1 MVHYLCMHENHGYL
15 SGALWLALFIFLYQL
30 TTNIVERRVRGN
42 WRSNPCKPGKPD
54 VSKLFVA
61 HSTTHLVSGTEQ
73 AEWRRKMDNTTDLPG
88 KQTSD
93 GTTVAGGVKQQDAV
107 QTRRRVVI
115 PLWVL
120 GFMLLAAAS
129 VIVRLHPAPWPFD
142 LQTTFTL
149 QDLQLPSWLSAP
161 IVWASIVDNPIPTA
175 ITFVVWLVVLSLI
188 GVGVWRRGGLP
199 MPWFVTA
206 IFISIGTVAMDGL
219 DQLIGFLVSR
229 PRPSS
234 PPIHIYMPETVP
246 SFPSGH
252 VENDVVYYGF
262 LLYLSLTKP
271 VSEWRYRW
279 ILIPFQLYAVLNILL
294 IGFSRVY
301 EGSHWLTD
309 VLGGYLSGAL
319 CLTLLIFLYRWT
331 LDKLNKW
338 YAKRLLEKSM
348 QTQ

>member
-1 MVHYLCMHENHGYL
+1 
-15 SGALWLALFIFLYQL
+15 
-30 TTNIVERRVRGN
+30 
-42 WRSNPCKPGKPD
+42 
-54 VSKLFVA
+54 
-61 HSTTHLVSGTEQ
+61 
-73 AEWRRKMDNTTDLPG
+73 MDNTTDLPG

-107 QTRRRVVI
+107 QTRWRVVL

-142 LQTTFTL
+142 LQTTITL
-149 QDLQLPSWLSAP
+149 QNLQLPSWVSTL
-161 IVWASIVDNPIPTA
+161 IVWVSIVDNPRPTEISYVA
-175 ITFVVWLVVLSLI
+175 WLVVLSLI
-188 GVGVWRRGGLP
+188 GVVVWRRGGSP
-199 MPWFVTA
+199 IPWFVTA
-206 IFISIGTVAMDGL
+206 IFLSLGVAAMAGL
-219 DQLIGFLVSR
+219 DRIIANLVAR

-234 PPIHIYMPETVP
+234 PLIHVYMPEPGIP

-262 LLYLSLTKP
+262 LLYLSLSKP

-294 IGFSRVY
+294 IGFSRVL

-309 VLGGYLSGAL
+309 ALAGYLAGAL
-319 CLTLLIFLYRWT
+319 WLVLLIFLYCWT
-331 LDKLNKW
+331 LDRLTKW
-338 YAKRLLEKSM
+338 YAKRVAEKAAQAQVS
-348 QTQ
+348 